1 MRKRTPAHE
10 PLDQLW
16 HPHLWIGICLFV
28 NLCTSVPC
36 GTHIRGVGQFDCL
49 YLGSQTN
56 IKGMTERLAT
66 DLPYLIF
73 VTGGTREETSV
84 MWRNS
89 TWAIVMWTN
98 SPNLL
103 RSLHFWMMEKTSKND
118 KYEVCYLLHLWHLV
132 SSFCICFVY
141 LLCLFCICV
150 LFGLCF

>member
-1 MRKRTPAHE
+1 MDRPSFLWEKG
-10 PLDQLW
+10 PLHMNHLINCDTHICGLVFVY
-16 HPHLWIGICLFV
+16 LWICVL
-28 NLCTSVPC
+28 LY
-36 GTHIRGVGQFDCL
+36 HIRGVGQFDCL

-89 TWAIVMWTN
+89 TWAIVMWTT

-103 RSLHFWMMEKTSKND
+103 QSSHFCREQTN
-118 KYEVCYLLHLWHLV
+118 EVCYLLHLWHLV